1 MTLKQ
6 ASMSNAAAE
15 LYQSL
20 LDEGV
25 EVPRRETLAEYRNA
39 LLEDSEAGIQAAIAA
54 FEGNIETID
63 IAGISCRQ
71 LTPDG
76 WDIEHDNCILY
87 AYGGGYI
94 SGSTCEDQVITA
106 ELAQHSGLR
115 IVMVEYR
122 LSPEHPYPLPQQ
134 DMRRVYSALLDQYGA
149 THCCPS

>member
-1 MTLKQ
+1 MTLRK
-6 ASMSNAAAE
+6 AGMSRAAAA

-20 LDEGV
+20 LDEGI
-25 EVPRRETLAEYRNA
+25 EIPRRETLDAYRDGGREGFAAN
-39 LLEDSEAGIQAAIAA
+39 IQAAVTA
-54 FEGNIETID
+54 FDGDIEIID

-71 LTPDG
+71 LTPQG
-76 WDIEHDNCILY
+76 WSIEWDSCILY